1 MDKWNTEKGQDRKR
15 PRQKELKD
23 QVEEQERKRRT
34 SGIQKK
40 AKTERAKDQVEEQV
54 RKRRWKSGIQKKTK
68 TERAR
73 PRWAEKKERRW
84 KSGIQCHDNPEIKE
98 KGEDITH
105 PQQTD
110 RNRPTDRQTDRGTTS
125 TTKTLQK
132 TKQKMSSNPNWITL
146 CTLRAGIG
154 CY

>member
-1 MDKWNTEKGQDRKR
+1 MEYRKR
-15 PRQKELKD
+15 PRRTELKD
-23 QVEEQERKRRT
+23 QVEEQARKRRWK

-40 AKTERAKDQVEEQV
+40 AKTERARLSQV
-54 RKRRWKSGIQKKTK
+54 
-68 TERAR
+68 
-73 PRWAEKKERRW
+73 EKKERRW
-84 KSGIQCHDNPEIKE
+84 KSGIQCHDNPEIQE

-132 TKQKMSSNPNWITL
+132 TNKKVSSNPNWITL